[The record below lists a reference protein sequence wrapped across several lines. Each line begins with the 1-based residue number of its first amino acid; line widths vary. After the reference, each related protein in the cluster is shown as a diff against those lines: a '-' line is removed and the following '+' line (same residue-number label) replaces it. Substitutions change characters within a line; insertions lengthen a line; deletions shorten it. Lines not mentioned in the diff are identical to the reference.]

1 MELVTFK
8 FLGMFFIVQKK
19 NRYAM
24 IKVPISV
31 NLDKRALFET
41 LFVHELIIRLLSIAD
56 RIGIR
61 PHTAPSAKFEFQ
73 KYF

>member
-1 MELVTFK
+1 
-8 FLGMFFIVQKK
+8 
-19 NRYAM
+19 M